1 MIRHMR
7 KQIRKSRGFTLVE
20 LMIVVAIVGIL
31 AALAIYGVKKYVT
44 NAKTAEAR
52 NSLGQMGKD
61 AVTAH
66 ARESIDGST
75 VMVIDTSTAVTNKI
89 CLTATAVPGGGLVD
103 ISATAAP
110 ADVMGK
116 KYQSSPAMWA
126 TGDTFTGWTCLR
138 FSMADPQYYQYQYY
152 TTATTAT
159 AGDADVPF
167 AVQATGDL
175 DGDNIAS
182 HFQIIGKILNQAGKL
197 QATLAPSIKEDNPGE

>member
-1 MIRHMR
+1 MIRQMR

-66 ARESIDGST
+66 ARESIDGSA
-75 VMVIDTSTAVTNKI
+75 VMAITTSTAVTNKI
-89 CLTATAVPGGGLVD
+89 CLAATAVPGGGAAS
-103 ISATAAP
+103 IAATAAP
-110 ADVMGK
+110 AAVQGK
-116 KYQSSPAMWA
+116 KYQSGPAEWA
-126 TGDTFTGWTCLR
+126 TGDAFSGWTCLR
-138 FSMADPQYYQYQYY
+138 FSMADPQYYQYQYF
-152 TTATTAT
+152 TAAT
-159 AGDADVPF
+159 AANAGAANTAF

-175 DGDNIAS
+175 DGDTVPS
-182 HFQIIGKILNQAGKL
+182 HFQILGTILNQAGKL
-197 QATLAPSIKEDNPGE
+197 QATLAPSILEDNPGE